1 MTTIPESHKDLL
13 ERPIVVGLITVM
25 PDGQPQA
32 SPVWFNYDGSHVLVN
47 TARGRQKDRN
57 LTARPQVTLL
67 FIDPENP
74 YRYMEIRGKV
84 DASTEEGALEHI
96 NSLCFRYT
104 GNDDYYGSMGADPGT
119 QTRVTYKIKPEHVVT
134 M

>member
-1 MTTIPESHKDLL
+1 MTTIPDTHKDLL
-13 ERPIVVGLITVM
+13 ERAIVVGLITVM

-32 SPVWFNYDGSHVLVN
+32 SPVWFNYDGSHILIN

-67 FIDPENP
+67 FIDPESP

-84 DASTEEGALEHI
+84 DSSTEEGAVDHI
-96 NSLCFRYT
+96 NSLCLRYT
-104 GNDDYYGSMGADPGT
+104 GNNDYFGSMGADPST
-119 QTRVTYKIKPEHVVT
+119 QTRVTYRIKPEHVVT